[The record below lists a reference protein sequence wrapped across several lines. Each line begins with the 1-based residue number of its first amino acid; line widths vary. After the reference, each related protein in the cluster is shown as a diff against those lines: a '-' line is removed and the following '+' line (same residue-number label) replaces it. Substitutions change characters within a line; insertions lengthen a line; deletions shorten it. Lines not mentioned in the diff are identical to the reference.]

1 MFTVATLNL
10 LDHQARPAERFPLIV
25 AGLAQEWPDLVALQ
39 EVSASRE
46 QGERLAAALNAAA
59 GSDRAP
65 AYRYAQQTNL
75 RRPDLTVGILA
86 RHPIRDQAWVD
97 LQGQGRVAFAVTT
110 EIDGQRLAFVTTHL
124 FWEVG
129 PAGEQ
134 ARHYQAGVLA
144 DWVARTFAGTPTI
157 VGGDFNAVPDGLTY
171 AYLTERWPRRPGPA
185 PRRWPPPPRVGRAPS
200 TICSRRRARPRC
212 KRSTRACSSPRRRPT
227 TRSSIPRTTSA
238 CLPAW
243 PSPPD
248 CTAPASRDQY
258 PLPIILPAHRIPV
271 SGYILLPP
279 CKPHSLVRL
288 LNVLKGTLCLLL
300 SRYERALR

>member
-65 AYRYAQQTNL
+65 AYQYAQQTNL

-97 LQGQGRVAFAVTT
+97 LQGQGRVALAVTT
-110 EIDGQRLAFVTTHL
+110 ELDDQRLAFVTTHL

-134 ARHYQAGVLA
+134 ARLYQAGVLA

-171 AYLTERWPRRPGPA
+171 AYLTERWASLHAERHGAEPAWTCPTPLAPTPEGWQGTLDYLFKA
-185 PRRWPPPPRVGRAPS
+185 PRTAPLQALD
-200 TICSRRRARPRC
+200 AR
-212 KRSTRACSSPRRRPT
+212 
-227 TRSSIPRTTSA
+227 
-238 CLPAW
+238 LFL
-243 PSPPD
+243 
-248 CTAPASRDQY
+248 TAPAPHDPKLY
-258 PLPIILPAHRIPV
+258 PSDHV
-271 SGYILLPP
+271 G
-279 CKPHSLVRL
+279 
-288 LNVLKGTLCLLL
+288 VLARVAFT
-300 SRYERALR
+300 S